1 MAGYYDPNKDY
12 SAAIEA
18 AKNSGASQSEIDK
31 LTQERQNKID
41 DKYGGVEPNMYN
53 SNQTYTQASSN
64 RTGTSTSSGGTKTSN
79 QQAIQNA
86 VQTANKVQ
94 QQKQQ
99 QTATP
104 DYSRYA
110 APPTQQNNPY
120 AYAQYAS
127 FNPNANYAADAE
139 AAAARGDWGAVATAL
154 AQRAAKIQ
162 SQGGNDRG
170 MSNDALLNQ
179 LKQTYGNSYNQLST
193 RDQDLIT
200 LYSGGTVKYD
210 NGIDAYHLGTGWS
223 EGVDYYAEAM
233 KYAQAGDLDAAYD
246 ALMRRGFKM
255 QDTGSTGG
263 GTSQADAYAK
273 IHQLYLTSTGA
284 LDTWAREKTKNQ
296 ENLVASG
303 VLDAKINP
311 SNAYKTLVKNG
322 YNVVY
327 DGNGVPIYAYRQ
339 SAKVGTN
346 GGYVRYNPEEI
357 EALKAYYQSDNP
369 DEYAT
374 LYMNRHNARY
384 DANNRQPW
392 FDGYGAKYDT
402 TTGRLQLSDSDVPVY
417 SRDITA
423 NSLAGTMN
431 PVQLVQPGTTPGVGG
446 VQNLPTMGGNS
457 ALDLPMS
464 GGGNVSGSINISGG
478 GGSYSPGTF
487 GDYLDEWYNASQ
499 QQQTNTIDYGTNQA
513 VLALLRQQ
521 QDAEA
526 QFQEQR
532 NQIALDEAIA
542 KDNQALYAESRGDK
556 GGIGA
561 AQYDSIMNTA
571 AQNRL
576 SVNSAQQKLATDTAR
591 QIADLRAQGE
601 YEKADALLSLS
612 QTYLSQLISLEQWAM
627 EYNLSAA
634 QFRASMDQWEAEY
647 KLAVADL
654 TGYYDGTPTLKYQQY
669 QDELALTQQ
678 NQMAS
683 AGETLLSA
691 GIMPSA
697 SQLAAMGLTQA
708 QAQDYITAAQLAA
721 ASGNKGNGGGVN
733 PSTDPGVTEMDLDGL
748 FEAAS
753 QNGGY
758 SWLKQKTNYKA
769 YGLDSAP
776 SQSDYDAWVDENVYD
791 EDDISSIAQGLLTDI
806 KKYHGSSNQDMLDA
820 VEKNYKADSITWKE
834 YRWLCDQLGI

>member
-1 MAGYYDPNKDY
+1 VAGYYDPNKDY

-18 AKNSGASQSEIDK
+18 AKNSGASQAEINK

-53 SNQTYTQASSN
+53 SNQKYSEASNN
-64 RTGTSTSSGGTKTSN
+64 RTGTSTSSGGTTMSN

-99 QTATP
+99 TTQPAAP
-104 DYSRYA
+104 DYSQYV
-110 APPTQQNNPY
+110 APQTQQNNPY

-210 NGIDAYHLGTGWS
+210 NGVDAYHLGTGWN

-296 ENLVASG
+296 ENLAASG

-339 SAKVGTN
+339 SNKVGTN
-346 GGYVRYNPEEI
+346 GGYINYKPEEI

-431 PVQLVQPGTTPGVGG
+431 PVQLVQPGAPNVAPP

-464 GGGNVSGSINISGG
+464 GGGNVSGNINISGG
-478 GGSYSPGTF
+478 GGSYKPGSL
-487 GDYLDEWYNASQ
+487 GDYLDDWLAAAQ
-499 QQQTNTIDYGTNQA
+499 QQQTNTIDFGTNQA
-513 VLALLRQQ
+513 VLDLIRQQ

-526 QFQEQR
+526 TFQEQR
-532 NQIALDEAIA
+532 NQIAIDEAKA

-576 SVNSAQQKLATDTAR
+576 QVNSAQQKLATDTAR

-601 YEKADALLSLS
+601 YEKADALLQLS
-612 QTYLSQLISLEQWAM
+612 QQYLAQLINLEQWSM
-627 EYNLSAA
+627 EYTLSVA
-634 QFRASMDQWEAEY
+634 QFNASLQQWAAEY
-647 KLAVADL
+647 EMAVADL
-654 TGYYDGTPTLKYQQY
+654 TGYYNGTPTLKNQQY
-669 QDELALTQQ
+669 QNELALTQQ

-697 SQLAAMGLTQA
+697 SQLAAMGITSA
-708 QAQDYITAAQLAA
+708 QAQNMITAAQLAA
-721 ASGNKGNGGGVN
+721 TQKNSGGGGGGN
-733 PSTDPGVTEMDLDGL
+733 PTTADIDGL
-748 FEAAS
+748 FEAALEQDS
-753 QNGGY
+753 PWTWIK
-758 SWLKQKTNYKA
+758 SNYKK
-769 YGLDSAP
+769 YGLTAQPDKSEFEAY
-776 SQSDYDAWVDENVYD
+776 QSENTYS
-791 EDDISSIAQGLLTDI
+791 EDDVSATAKAWYTDLY
-806 KKYHGSSNQDMLDA
+806 KFYGSQEDRLNA
-820 VEKNYKADSITWKE
+820 IIKE
-834 YRWLCDQLGI
+834 YNNGDSWMTNADRLWLLDKLQLR